1 MLTELT
7 LKLGE
12 WPFSYLRKQATPR
25 PQAQNKWK
33 RIPLLPF
40 LTVLLHTPKQ
50 NQALRSKL
58 KAAASLEVRQLSG
71 PHLAEHHLP
80 AWTLLTVGYPGV
92 GIGDKELS
100 VC

>member
-12 WPFSYLRKQATPR
+12 WLFSYLRKQATPSG
-25 PQAQNKWK
+25 ND

-40 LTVLLHTPKQ
+40 LTVLPHTPKQ
-50 NQALRSKL
+50 NQALPSKL

-92 GIGDKELS
+92 GIGDKELR